1 MTTTTP
7 LARALTLIAL
17 ALPITSAWHSAHA
30 ARPLVTDDSRIV
42 DPKSCQLETWLRFN
56 RDGTERWALPGC
68 NLTGNFELTFG
79 GAVQSY
85 GDGTALTDVQL
96 QGKTVLKPLETNGY
110 GVALVFGG
118 VNHPKAEDRKAL
130 GTAYVYVPLSV
141 SFADD
146 HYLLHTNLGVSRDRE
161 ARETRMTW
169 GLAAEAVLNDRFTV
183 IGESYGENRGNP
195 WYQLGLRI
203 WLVPNRVQIDAT
215 YGSRFGNQAAD
226 RFVSVGLR
234 LLSPPF
240 LR

>member
-1 MTTTTP
+1 MNTTP
-7 LARALTLIAL
+7 LPVRALVLAAM
-17 ALPITSAWHSAHA
+17 ALPLAAPWQAAQA
-30 ARPLVTDDSRIV
+30 ARPLVTDDARIV
-42 DPKSCQLETWLRFN
+42 DPQSCRLEAWLRFH

-68 NLTGNFELTFG
+68 NVTGNFELTFG

-85 GDGTALTDVQL
+85 GDGTALTDIQL
-96 QGKTVLKPLETNGY
+96 QGKTVLKPVQANGY

-130 GTAYVYVPLSV
+130 GTAYAYVPLTV

-146 HYLLHTNLGVSRDRE
+146 HYVLHTNLGISRDRE

-169 GLAAEAVLNDRFTV
+169 GIATEAVLNQRLTA
-183 IGESYGENRGNP
+183 IAESFGENRGNP

-215 YGSRFGNQAAD
+215 YGSRLGNQAAD

>member
-1 MTTTTP
+1 MKKTP
-7 LARALTLIAL
+7 TLARALILSAI
-17 ALPITSAWHSAHA
+17 ALPIAAAWHCAHA
-30 ARPLVTDDSRIV
+30 ARPLVTDDARIV
-42 DPKSCQLETWLRFN
+42 DPKSCQLEAWLRFN

-96 QGKTVLKPLETNGY
+96 QGKTVLKPFETNGY

-130 GTAYVYVPLSV
+130 GTAYAYVPLSV

-146 HYLLHTNLGVSRDRE
+146 RYLLHTNLGVSRDRE

-169 GLAAEAVLNDRFTV
+169 GVATEAVLNDRFTA
-183 IGESYGENRGNP
+183 IAESFGENRGNP